1 MPIDLYALILVGPT
15 SLQDSITRDSIE
27 MLDEIASVVIA
38 AEAARADGSVI
49 SSETLRSQLRF
60 VTQNADFITQLYGG
74 DFSGNTEV

>member
-1 MPIDLYALILVGPT
+1 
-15 SLQDSITRDSIE
+15 